1 MSELPLHRHYLH
13 YSELPYSQRVL
24 YTAALLVLGVGYLFA
39 LLNVYFTYAGRGGGN
54 PHMLTA
60 EDLIVAYSGSGKG
73 SRLESALRGPMAAML
88 PGDDRNVVLAWA
100 AEGSP
105 HPAYDKTMR
114 PLLDKYCMSCHDG
127 SNPHLPNLNG
137 YDNLKKVTE
146 KDTGAAIPTLVR
158 VSHIHLFGMTFI
170 FFLTGLM
177 FSHAYVRPVWF
188 KCTIVATPFVA
199 IVIDVARGTSPR
211 CFIPS
216 SGSRS
221 RPAGCWQLLCL
232 HVAGDAVSDVVL
244 PASIDGPG
252 ERPRRHSDRRLTPVG
267 QDAWFAHNC
276 KIFTQL
282 RSHIAAFRRCCG
294 FFQNGQPHPFD
305 R

>member
-1 MSELPLHRHYLH
+1 MSELPLHRHYRH

-54 PHMLTA
+54 PKLLTP

-73 SRLESALRGPMAAML
+73 SRLESALRGPMSVML

-100 AEGSP
+100 AEGGP
-105 HPAYDKTMR
+105 RGNYDRSVR

-188 KCTIVATPFVA
+188 KCTVVALPFA
-199 IVIDVARGTSPR
+199 GIMIDVASWYMIKVFHP
-211 CFIPS
+211 FVY
-216 SGSRS
+216 
-221 RPAGCWQLLCL
+221 L
-232 HVAGDAVSDVVL
+232 
-244 PASIDGPG
+244 
-252 ERPRRHSDRRLTPVG
+252 E
-267 QDAWFAHNC
+267 
-276 KIFTQL
+276 
-282 RSHIAAFRRCCG
+282 IAAGMLLAACFAFMWLVALYQMWFSSAPIPVQDR
-294 FFQNGQPHPFD
+294 QQFD
-305 R
+305 V